1 MIKGKKDVI
10 EVDGIVIERLPG
22 AQFFVEVDVKGKKV
36 KLTGYLSGKMRVNY
50 INIVE
55 GDKVRMEVTPYDK
68 TRGRITYRYK

>member
-1 MIKGKKDVI
+1 MTKGKKDVI

-22 AQFFVEVDVKGKKV
+22 AQFLVEVDVNGKKV
-36 KLTGYLSGKMRVNY
+36 NLTGYLSGKMRVNY

>member
-22 AQFFVEVDVKGKKV
+22 AQFLVEVDVNGKKV
-36 KLTGYLSGKMRVNY
+36 NLTGYLSGKMRVNY